1 MGYTVH
7 GVAKSRTRLSGFT
20 HSVLLIIFN
29 FINKNAMKISVNK
42 PYMYRFS
49 HALPINFKKCKKKKK
64 TGDFKTFK
72 SVKLLKKVQN

>member
-1 MGYTVH
+1 
-7 GVAKSRTRLSGFT
+7 
-20 HSVLLIIFN
+20 
-29 FINKNAMKISVNK
+29 MKISVNK

>member
-7 GVAKSRTRLSGFT
+7 GVAKSRTRLSDFT

-29 FINKNAMKISVNK
+29 FTNNNAMKISVNN

-49 HALPINFKKCKKKKK
+49 RALPINFKKCKKKK

-72 SVKLLKKVQN
+72 SIKLLKKVQN

>member
-1 MGYTVH
+1 
-7 GVAKSRTRLSGFT
+7 
-20 HSVLLIIFN
+20 
-29 FINKNAMKISVNK
+29 MKISVNK

-49 HALPINFKKCKKKKK
+49 HALPIKKK